1 MKSMATEGKG
11 VRTPRNPE
19 SVRRLGAYVD
29 GLQASGRYTFRR
41 EEAQRAL
48 RVSTP
53 AFRKA
58 AWRLLGKGR
67 LLMPRRG
74 FLVIVPMEYRT
85 AGGPPPSW
93 FIDDLMRFHEHPYYI
108 GGLSAA
114 ALHGA
119 AHHQPMEFQVV
130 SDIPFR
136 PIRCGRARI
145 RFFSKKH
152 LVPTPTADVKTPT
165 GTMKVSTPE
174 ATALDLLR
182 YVHGA
187 GGLGNVATVL
197 SELAEVIRPDAL
209 TGVAK
214 REAEPAY
221 VQRLGYLLDLVGAG
235 NKAKA
240 LGKWISEKEPTPV
253 PLSPG
258 KPSRGFPL
266 DSRWRVIINEKIEAE
281 T

>member
-1 MKSMATEGKG
+1 MKQMMAEGKG
-11 VRTPRNPE
+11 ARMPRYPE
-19 SVRRLGAYVD
+19 SVRSLGAYVD
-29 GLQASGRYTFRR
+29 GLHASGRYTFRR
-41 EEAQRAL
+41 EVAQRAL
-48 RVSTP
+48 RVSAP

-74 FLVIVPMEYRT
+74 FLVIVPMEYLT

-93 FIDDLMRFHEHPYYI
+93 FIDDLMRFHEHPYYV
-108 GGLSAA
+108 GVLSAA

-119 AHHQPMEFQVV
+119 AHHQPMEFQVI

-136 PIRCGRARI
+136 PIRSGRTRI

-152 LVPTPTADVKTPT
+152 LTGTPTMEFKTPT
-165 GTMKVSTPE
+165 GSMKVSTPE

-209 TGVAK
+209 IDVAK
-214 REAEPAY
+214 RETEPGH
-221 VQRLGYLLDLVGAG
+221 VQRLCCLLDLVGAG

-240 LGKWISEKEPTPV
+240 LGKWISEKGPTPV

-258 KPSRGFPL
+258 KPSQGFPL
-266 DSRWRVIINEKIEAE
+266 NSRWRVILNEEVEAE

>member
-1 MKSMATEGKG
+1 MAEGKG
-11 VRTPRNPE
+11 ARIPSNPE
-19 SVRRLGAYVD
+19 SVRGLGAYVD
-29 GLQASGRYTFRR
+29 SLQATGRYTFRR

-67 LLMPRRG
+67 LIMPRRG

-93 FIDDLMRFHEHPYYI
+93 FIDDLMRFHAHPYYV
-108 GGLSAA
+108 GVLSAA

-119 AHHQPMEFQVV
+119 AHHQPMEFQMV

-136 PIRCGRARI
+136 PIRSGRARI
-145 RFFSKKH
+145 RFFSKKR
-152 LVPTPTADVKTPT
+152 LTMTPTVELKTPT

-174 ATALDLLR
+174 ATALDLFR

-209 TGVAK
+209 IEVAQK
-214 REAEPAY
+214 EAEPGY
-221 VQRLGYLLDLVGAG
+221 VQRLGCLLELVGAG
-235 NKAKA
+235 NKAKT
-240 LGKWISEKEPTPV
+240 LGKWISDKEPTSV
-253 PLSPG
+253 PLSPE
-258 KPSRGFPL
+258 KSSCGFPL
-266 DSRWRVIINEKIEAE
+266 NSRWRVILNEEVEAE